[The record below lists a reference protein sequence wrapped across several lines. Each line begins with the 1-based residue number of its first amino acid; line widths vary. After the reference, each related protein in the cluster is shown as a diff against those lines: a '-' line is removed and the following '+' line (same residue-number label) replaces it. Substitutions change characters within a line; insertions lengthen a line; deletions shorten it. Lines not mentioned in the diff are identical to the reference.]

1 MATPIAPSSS
11 SKVEV
16 HLGEVS
22 PSKKEEENVYP
33 QIPPRFIPKEGYEL
47 IGSLVKVDPVLTKL
61 LIKFLKGAELVPDE
75 DSPTGYRLEK
85 LNGVE
90 PFCNDDGSDKIMN
103 LILLHINTPLSYK
116 EGKFGQPPSVIA
128 GMIAKQFIKDTA
140 ANYERWGINNPSLIP
155 QIASLVFQ
163 FIKASQAQN
172 TELPEGLLGGGAL
185 SPRAEPLPSSSK
197 TFKNRY
203 RSNLMLKKGI
213 K

>member
-16 HLGEVS
+16 HLGEV
-22 PSKKEEENVYP
+22 PPTTKEEEKIYP

-85 LNGVE
+85 LNGIE

-103 LILLHINTPLSYK
+103 LILLHINTPLSYR

-185 SPRAEPLPSSSK
+185 RPKAEPPPPSP
-197 TFKNRY
+197 KNLRG
-203 RSNLMLKKGI
+203 RI
-213 K
+213 QI

>member
-1 MATPIAPSSS
+1 MATPIAPTSS

-16 HLGEVS
+16 HLGEA
-22 PSKKEEENVYP
+22 PSATTKEEIYP

-61 LIKFLKGAELVPDE
+61 LIKFLKGAELIPDE
-75 DSPTGYRLEK
+75 DSPTGYRMEK
-85 LNGVE
+85 LKDIE

-116 EGKFGQPPSVIA
+116 EGKFGQPPSAIA

-185 SPRAEPLPSSSK
+185 RPRAEPPPPSPK
-197 TFKNRY
+197 TLKNR
-203 RSNLMLKKGI
+203 LQI
-213 K
+213 

>member
-1 MATPIAPSSS
+1 MASSSAPSSS

-16 HLGEVS
+16 HLGEV
-22 PSKKEEENVYP
+22 PPAAKEEEKIYP

-61 LIKFLKGAELVPDE
+61 LIKFLKGTELVPDE

-85 LNGVE
+85 LNGIE
-90 PFCNDDGSDKIMN
+90 PFCNDDGSDKIMD

-116 EGKFGQPPSVIA
+116 EGKLGQPPSMIA

-163 FIKASQAQN
+163 FIKAAQAQN

-185 SPRAEPLPSSSK
+185 RPKAEPLPPSQ
-197 TFKNRY
+197 KNLRG
-203 RSNLMLKKGI
+203 RI
-213 K
+213 QI

>member
-16 HLGEVS
+16 HLGEVP

-75 DSPTGYRLEK
+75 DSTTGYRIEK
-85 LNGVE
+85 LKDVE
-90 PFCNDDGSDKIMN
+90 PFCNDDGADKIMN
-103 LILLHINTPLSYK
+103 LILLHINTPLSYRD
-116 EGKFGQPPSVIA
+116 GKFGQPPSVVA

-163 FIKASQAQN
+163 FIRASQAQN

-185 SPRAEPLPSSSK
+185 SPRAEPLPPSSK
-197 TFKNRY
+197 IFKN
-203 RSNLMLKKGI
+203 KI
-213 K
+213 EI

>member
-1 MATPIAPSSS
+1 MASSSAPSSS

-16 HLGEVS
+16 HVGEV
-22 PSKKEEENVYP
+22 PPAAKEEEKIYP

-47 IGSLVKVDPVLTKL
+47 IGSLVKVDPVLAKL

-75 DSPTGYRLEK
+75 DSPTGYKIERIK
-85 LNGVE
+85 GVE
-90 PFCNDDGSDKIMN
+90 AFCNDDGSDKIMD

-116 EGKFGQPPSVIA
+116 EGKLGQPPSVIA

-163 FIKASQAQN
+163 FIKAAQAQN

-185 SPRAEPLPSSSK
+185 RPKAEPPPHSP
-197 TFKNRY
+197 KNLRG
-203 RSNLMLKKGI
+203 RI
-213 K
+213 QI